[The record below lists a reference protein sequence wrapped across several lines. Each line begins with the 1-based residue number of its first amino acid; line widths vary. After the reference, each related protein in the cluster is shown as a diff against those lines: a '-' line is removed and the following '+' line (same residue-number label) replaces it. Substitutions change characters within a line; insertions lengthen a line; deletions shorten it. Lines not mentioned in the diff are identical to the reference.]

1 LEALEKLWDIIDDI
15 DTYGDMAKSDDKL
28 YRSLVERRQRQR
40 FEQTGISTD
49 GYELNGGAITALRQ
63 AIAEAEKQEQKTPLK
78 VLGLTVFTE
87 NRLRNG
93 RVYDVETLQA
103 MTNRDILA
111 IPDMGKKAL
120 KEVLEALDVYAVD
133 ISQECVDKTA
143 KHGHEPVAWRE
154 VVGKTTHYYDYNED
168 GRGEPLYAAPQPDLA
183 RVGEVGVWGDKRE
196 WVGLTHEERD
206 EIDQT
211 CRSQMEALFAIEAK
225 LKEKNT

>member
-1 LEALEKLWDIIDDI
+1 MSIEAMKLALEALEN
-15 DTYGDMAKSDDKL
+15 TYAYLPRRWGGE
-28 YRSLVERRQRQR
+28 VEADQ
-40 FEQTGISTD
+40 
-49 GYELNGGAITALRQ
+49 AITALRQ

-120 KEVLEALDVYAVD
+120 KEVLEALDVYASD
-133 ISQECVDKTA
+133 ISQEHVHKSDK
-143 KHGHEPVAWRE
+143 HRHEWGLVTDDALIEE
-154 VVGKTTHYYDYNED
+154 VRRRGFTIRDAQILPKIKDEYELCCQKYDTCTEPCTPR
-168 GRGEPLYAAPQPDLA
+168 GRHLA
-183 RVGEVGVWGDKRE
+183 KRE
-196 WVGLTHEERD
+196 WVGLTDD
-206 EIDQT
+206 EFQACFDHADGT
-211 CRSQMEALFAIEAK
+211 LGSLMYAIEAK